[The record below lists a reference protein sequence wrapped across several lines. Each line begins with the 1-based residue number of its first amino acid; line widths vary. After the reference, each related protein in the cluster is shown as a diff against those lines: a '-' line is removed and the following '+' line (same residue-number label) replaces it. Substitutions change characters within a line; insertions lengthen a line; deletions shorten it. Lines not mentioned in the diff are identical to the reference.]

1 MFKMSGRE
9 GFTGKGYWHKDL
21 EEIRRDS
28 HRYLEEG
35 QSGKCKD
42 LKAGAGLPSLKSK
55 EACNGHRW
63 GGAEDLARGREGVG
77 EADCTALGGL

>member
-1 MFKMSGRE
+1 MSGRE

-28 HRYLEEG
+28 HRYLVEG

-42 LKAGAGLPSLKSK
+42 LKAGAGLPSLKRARRPAMATGGEELK
-55 EACNGHRW
+55 TGH
-63 GGAEDLARGREGVG
+63 GHEGERG
-77 EADCTALGGL
+77 